1 MFVNLN
7 MPFLFK
13 DIHVVMIVCL
23 ENMNN
28 STMKQIRHYKFIYVW
43 KNVHN
48 NNHIL
53 TFLKD
58 KIVHNV

>member
-7 MPFLFK
+7 MLFLFK

-23 ENMNN
+23 ESMNN
-28 STMKQIRHYKFIYVW
+28 LIMKQIKHYKFIYVW

-48 NNHIL
+48 SNHIPI
-53 TFLKD
+53 FPKD